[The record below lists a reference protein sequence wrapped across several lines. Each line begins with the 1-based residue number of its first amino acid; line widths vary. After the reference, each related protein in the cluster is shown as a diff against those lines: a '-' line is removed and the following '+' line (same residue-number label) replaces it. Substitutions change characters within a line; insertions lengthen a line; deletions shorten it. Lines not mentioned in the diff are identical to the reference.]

1 MGANVARPYAASF
14 EDPGRGRIRAR
25 RLRSALLYA
34 ALTAAALVVLFP
46 FFWMIVTAFK
56 MPGHA
61 FSPEILPSPATLDNL
76 KRVFTEYG
84 FLRYF
89 MNSGIVSVS
98 SAVFATLFA
107 ALAAYVFVFKDFPS
121 KDRIFAV
128 IVASMMVPGLMYV
141 VPQFAIVK
149 KLGWMNTYRA
159 MVVPHLA
166 NAFGLFLLRQ
176 YMVTIPRSL
185 IDAAR
190 IDGAG
195 DLQVFGRIVVP
206 LTLPVIATLF
216 LLTFQFHWSNFLW
229 QLIVANRESLYT
241 VPVGLAMFKQQH
253 EQLYTLKMAA
263 SAVSI
268 VPISVIFIFAQK
280 YFIEGVTRGAV
291 KG

>member
-1 MGANVARPYAASF
+1 MAGAAA
-14 EDPGRGRIRAR
+14 DPGRARIRAR
-25 RLRSALLYA
+25 RARSVLLYV
-34 ALTAAALVVLFP
+34 ALTLAAAVVLFP
-46 FFWMIVTAFK
+46 FFWMLVTAFK

-61 FSPEILPSPATLDNL
+61 FDPEILPRPPTLDNF

-84 FLRYF
+84 FVRYF
-89 MNSGIVSVS
+89 MNSGIVAVS
-98 SAVFATLFA
+98 SGVFATLFA
-107 ALAAYVFVFKDFPS
+107 ALAAYAFVFKEFRGRD
-121 KDRIFAV
+121 KIFAA
-128 IVASMMVPGLMYV
+128 IIASMMVPGLMYV

-190 IDGAG
+190 IDGAS
-195 DLQVFGRIVVP
+195 DFQVFGRIVVP

-263 SAVSI
+263 SAISI
-268 VPISVIFIFAQK
+268 IPISVIFVFAQK

>member
-1 MGANVARPYAASF
+1 MAGGVA
-14 EDPGRGRIRAR
+14 DPAGSRARARRIRA
-25 RLRSALLYA
+25 AVLYA
-34 ALTAAALVVLFP
+34 VLTLAAIVVLFP
-46 FFWMIVTAFK
+46 FFWMLVTAFK

-61 FSPEILPSPATLDNL
+61 FDPEILPRPATLENF
-76 KRVFTEYG
+76 KKVFTEYG
-84 FLRYF
+84 FIRYF
-89 MNSGIVSVS
+89 MNSGIVAVS
-98 SAVFATLFA
+98 AGALATLFA
-107 ALAAYVFVFKDFPS
+107 ALAAYAFVFKDFRGRD
-121 KDRIFAV
+121 KVFAV
-128 IVASMMVPGLMYV
+128 IIASMMVPGLMYV

-195 DLQVFGRIVVP
+195 DFQVFGRIVVP

-268 VPISVIFIFAQK
+268 IPISVIFVFAQK

>member
-1 MGANVARPYAASF
+1 MRTV
-14 EDPGRGRIRAR
+14 I
-25 RLRSALLYA
+25 LYA
-34 ALTAAALVVLFP
+34 ALTLAAVVVLFP
-46 FFWMIVTAFK
+46 FFWMIVTALK

-61 FSPEILPSPATLDNL
+61 FDSEILPRPPTLDNFR
-76 KRVFTEYG
+76 RVFTEYG
-84 FLRYF
+84 FMRYF
-89 MNSGIVSVS
+89 LNSGIVSVS
-98 SAVFATLFA
+98 SGLFATLFA
-107 ALAAYVFVFKDFPS
+107 ALAAYAFVFKEFRGRD
-121 KDRIFAV
+121 KIFAA
-128 IVASMMVPGLMYV
+128 IIASMMVPGLMYV

-159 MVVPHLA
+159 MIVPHLA

-185 IDAAR
+185 VDAAR
-190 IDGAG
+190 IDGAS
-195 DLQVFGRIVVP
+195 DFQVFGHIVVP

-263 SAVSI
+263 SAISI
-268 VPISVIFIFAQK
+268 IPISVIFVFAQK

>member
-1 MGANVARPYAASF
+1 MAG
-14 EDPGRGRIRAR
+14 R
-25 RLRSALLYA
+25 RLRTVLLYT
-34 ALTAAALVVLFP
+34 ALTVAALVVLFP
-46 FFWMIVTAFK
+46 FFWMLVTAFK

-61 FSPEILPSPATLDNL
+61 FDPEILPAPATLENF
-76 KRVFTEYG
+76 KKVFTEYG
-84 FLRYF
+84 FIRYF
-89 MNSGIVSVS
+89 LNSGIVSVT
-98 SAVFATLFA
+98 SAVFATFFA
-107 ALAAYVFVFKDFPS
+107 ALAAYAFVFRDFRGKD
-121 KDRIFAV
+121 KVFAI

-176 YMVTIPRSL
+176 YMVGIPRSL
-185 IDAAR
+185 VDAAR
-190 IDGAG
+190 IDGAN

-229 QLIVANRESLYT
+229 QLIVANRETLYT

-268 VPISVIFIFAQK
+268 IPISVIFIFAQK
-280 YFIEGVTRGAV
+280 YFIEGVTRGAL

>member
-1 MGANVARPYAASF
+1 MSPAPA
-14 EDPGRGRIRAR
+14 RAR
-25 RLRSALLYA
+25 GVHLRTAVLYA
-34 ALTAAALVVLFP
+34 ALTLAAIVVLFP
-46 FFWMIVTAFK
+46 FFWMLVTAFK

-61 FSPEILPSPATLDNL
+61 FDPEILPRPATLDNF
-76 KRVFTEYG
+76 KKVFTEYG
-84 FLRYF
+84 FIRYF

-107 ALAAYVFVFKDFPS
+107 ALAAYAFVFKDFRGR
-121 KDRIFAV
+121 DRVFAV
-128 IVASMMVPGLMYV
+128 IIASMMVPGLMYV

-159 MVVPHLA
+159 MVIPHLA

-190 IDGAG
+190 IDGAN
-195 DLQVFGRIVVP
+195 DLQVFGRIIVP

>member
-1 MGANVARPYAASF
+1 MDVPAPQD
-14 EDPGRGRIRAR
+14 DPGRTR
-25 RLRSALLYA
+25 RTRMRVRSVVLYA
-34 ALTAAALVVLFP
+34 ALTAAAVVVLFP
-46 FFWMIVTAFK
+46 FFWMLVTAVK

-61 FSPEILPSPATLDNL
+61 FDPEILPRPATLENFR
-76 KRVFTEYG
+76 KVFTEYG

-89 MNSGIVSVS
+89 MNSSIVSVS
-98 SAVFATLFA
+98 AAVFATLFA
-107 ALAAYVFVFKDFPS
+107 SLAAYAFVFRKFKGRD
-121 KDRIFAV
+121 KIFAV
-128 IVASMMVPGLMYV
+128 IIASMMVPGLMYV

-149 KLGWMNTYRA
+149 ELGWMNTYRA
-159 MVVPHLA
+159 MVIPHLA

-176 YMVTIPRSL
+176 YMVSIPRSL

-190 IDGAG
+190 IDGA
-195 DLQVFGRIVVP
+195 DDFQIFGRIVVP

-268 VPISVIFIFAQK
+268 VPISVIFVFAQR

>member
-1 MGANVARPYAASF
+1 M
-14 EDPGRGRIRAR
+14 
-25 RLRSALLYA
+25 L
-34 ALTAAALVVLFP
+34 
-46 FFWMIVTAFK
+46 VTAFK

-61 FSPEILPSPATLDNL
+61 FDPEILPRPPTLDNF
-76 KRVFTEYG
+76 KKVFTEYG
-84 FLRYF
+84 FIRYF
-89 MNSGIVSVS
+89 MNSGIVAVS
-98 SAVFATLFA
+98 SGVFATLFA
-107 ALAAYVFVFKDFPS
+107 ALAAYAFVFKNFRG
-121 KDRIFAV
+121 KDKIFAV
-128 IVASMMVPGLMYV
+128 IIASMMVPGLMYV

-190 IDGAG
+190 IDGAS
-195 DLQVFGRIVVP
+195 DFQVFGHIVVP

-263 SAVSI
+263 SAISI
-268 VPISVIFIFAQK
+268 IPISVIFIFAQK